1 MDNTITTCLVSTG
14 WTCEATY
21 LGALF
26 LGAYLIGSIPFGY
39 ILTKLSGRG
48 DIRDI
53 GSGNIGATNVLRTG
67 SKKLAIFTLLGDLL
81 KGFIPVY
88 VCIHYTLIDLDII
101 HSMMV
106 CLLMGHLFPV
116 WLKFN
121 GGKGVATYAG
131 LLLAYNPI
139 LGAIAVAAWLVTL
152 KLSKISSLSALVST
166 LVILLL
172 VLIQMPVQTYQSSKS
187 LFIVMTLL
195 IWWRHKDNIQ
205 RLIKGTESKVGKKD

>member
-1 MDNTITTCLVSTG
+1 MDNPMTMCMLDTC
-14 WTCEATY
+14 WTCDALN
-21 LGALF
+21 LGMLF
-26 LGAYLIGSIPFGY
+26 IGAYLIGSIPFGY

-81 KGFIPVY
+81 KGFVPVY
-88 VCIHYTLIDLDII
+88 ILMHYTLIDLDII
-101 HSMMV
+101 HSVIV
-106 CLLMGHLFPV
+106 CLLVGHLFPV

-131 LLLAYNPI
+131 ILLAYSPL
-139 LGAIAVAAWLVTL
+139 LGGIAIALWVLTL
-152 KLSKISSLSALVST
+152 KLSKISSLSALVAT
-166 LVILLL
+166 LL
-172 VLIQMPVQTYQSSKS
+172 VMISILIQWPVQTYQSSKS
-187 LFIVMTLL
+187 LFVFLTLL

-205 RLIKGTESKVGKKD
+205 RLIKGTEPKVGKK

>member
-1 MDNTITTCLVSTG
+1 MDNTMTTCFMNTC
-14 WTCEATY
+14 WTCEAMN
-21 LGALF
+21 LGMFF

-48 DIRDI
+48 DIRNI

-88 VCIHYTLIDLDII
+88 FLMHTLMDLDII
-101 HSMMV
+101 HSTMA
-106 CLLMGHLFPV
+106 CLLIGHLFPV

-121 GGKGVATYAG
+121 GGKGVATYG
-131 LLLAYNPI
+131 GILLAYSPI
-139 LGAIAVAAWLVTL
+139 LGGIAVAVWLLTL

-166 LVILLL
+166 LVIILL
-172 VLIQMPVQTYQSSKS
+172 VLIQWPVPTYQSSKS
-187 LFIVMTLL
+187 LFVFLTLL

-205 RLIKGTESKVGKKD
+205 RLIKGTEPKAGKKQ